1 MTYCKFEGNDMIRQ
15 FTLLVIYLALGFAAV
30 EADQGRPPVAP
41 VMGFAGYEYGSGITG
56 IANDM
61 KSEGYT
67 LIDSTDSALWYSST
81 FLGIDCELGY
91 IFSSNRLVGGSFILK
106 SATERDFAKV
116 SNHLNQTY
124 EVTSAIQIKEDG
136 VVVATIDAPDSAITH
151 VLNLNQNTHE
161 VTYIREE

>member
-1 MTYCKFEGNDMIRQ
+1 MIRQ

-61 KSEGYT
+61 QSEGYT
-67 LIDSTDSALWYSST
+67 LIDSTDSSLWYSSS
-81 FLGIDCELGY
+81 FVGIDCELGY

-106 SATERDFAKV
+106 SVTERDFAKV
-116 SNHLNQTY
+116 GNHLNQVY
-124 EVTSAIQIKEDG
+124 EVRSTIQIKEDG

-151 VLNLNQNTHE
+151 VLDLNQNTHE

>member
-1 MTYCKFEGNDMIRQ
+1 MIRK

-30 EADQGRPPVAP
+30 EADQGRPPVTQIL
-41 VMGFAGYEYGSGITG
+41 GFAGYQYGSGITG

-67 LIDSTDSALWYSST
+67 LIDSTDSSLWYSST
-81 FLGIDCELGY
+81 FVGIDCELGY
-91 IFSSNRLVGGSFILK
+91 IFSGNTLVGGSFILK

-116 SNHLNQTY
+116 SNHLNQIY
-124 EVTSAIQIKEDG
+124 SSTSNIEIKENG

-151 VLNLNQNTHE
+151 VLDLNHDTHE

>member
-1 MTYCKFEGNDMIRQ
+1 MTRQ
-15 FTLLVIYLALGFAAV
+15 FTTLLIALVLGYAAV
-30 EADQGRPPVAP
+30 AADQGRPPVSP
-41 VMGFAGYEYGSGITG
+41 VFGFAGYEYGAGITG

-61 KSEGYT
+61 QSEGYN

-91 IFSSNRLVGGSFILK
+91 IFKSNRLVGGSFILK

-116 SNHLNQTY
+116 SNHLNQVY
-124 EVTSAIQIKEDG
+124 QVTSHIEIKEDG
-136 VVVATIDAPDSAITH
+136 VVVAIIDAPDSAITH
-151 VLNLNQNTHE
+151 MLDLNQSMHE

>member
-1 MTYCKFEGNDMIRQ
+1 MTRQ
-15 FTLLVIYLALGFAAV
+15 FTTLLIALVLGYAAV
-30 EADQGRPPVAP
+30 AADQGRPPVAP
-41 VMGFAGYEYGSGITG
+41 VLGFAGYEFGSGITG

-61 KSEGYT
+61 KSEGYA

-116 SNHLNQTY
+116 SNHLNQVY
-124 EVTSAIQIKEDG
+124 RVTSNIEIKEDG
-136 VVVATIDAPDSAITH
+136 IVVAIIDAPDSAITH
-151 VLNLNQNTHE
+151 TLNLNQSRHE

>member
-1 MTYCKFEGNDMIRQ
+1 MTRQ
-15 FTLLVIYLALGFAAV
+15 LTILLIALVLGYAAV
-30 EADQGRPPVAP
+30 AADQGRPPVSP
-41 VMGFAGYEYGSGITG
+41 VLGFAGYEYGSGITG

-61 KSEGYT
+61 KSEGYK

-91 IFSSNRLVGGSFILK
+91 IFSSNTLVGGSFILK

-116 SNHLNQTY
+116 SNHLNQVY
-124 EVTSAIQIKEDG
+124 QVTASIEIKESG

-151 VLNLNQNTHE
+151 MLNLNKSLHE

>member
-1 MTYCKFEGNDMIRQ
+1 MVRKLNALFI
-15 FTLLVIYLALGFAAV
+15 LVSLGFAAYA
-30 EADQGRPPVAP
+30 ADQGQPPVSP
-41 VMGFAGYEYGSGITG
+41 VRGFAGYEYGSGIKG

-67 LIDSTDSALWYSST
+67 LIDHTDSALWYSSS

-91 IFSSNRLVGGSFILK
+91 VFTNNLLVGGSFILK

-116 SNHLNQTY
+116 SSHLNQVYGT
-124 EVTSAIQIKEDG
+124 TSNIEIKEGG

-151 VLNLNQNTHE
+151 ALNLNQNTHE
-161 VTYIREE
+161 VTYIHEE